1 MQARE
6 PIPSNTH
13 SKTSFMRH
21 RLLFALGT
29 THMPQH
35 TMQHAAPDAEQ
46 RVASDV
52 VHKCDVCLFSINRSL
67 LGKVRQHTP
76 MQAREPILSNTHTI
90 NHICVREEVLHT
102 CATRSSIL
110 HATRHVPPSSD
121 SPLSRSSAS
130 FSAQTFAL
138 NDRSLHPNGNPQQI
152 ALYCD
157 DLPPPCLSLK
167 TYSLLRQTYNSVIV
181 QRQPTRIRPKK
192 HHARM

>member
-1 MQARE
+1 MPMQARE
-6 PIPSNTH
+6 PILSNTH

-35 TMQHAAPDAEQ
+35 TMQHAAPDAVQ
-46 RVASDV
+46 SVASDV
-52 VHKCDVCLFSINRSL
+52 VHKCDVSLFPVNRSF
-67 LGKVRQHTP
+67 LGKVRQHMP
-76 MQAREPILSNTHTI
+76 MQARMPILSNTHTI

-102 CATRSSIL
+102 CATRSTIR

-121 SPLSRSSAS
+121 SPLSRSSTS

-138 NDRSLHPNGNPQQI
+138 KDRSLHPNGNPQQI

-157 DLPPPCLSLK
+157 DLPPLFVAQNL
-167 TYSLLRQTYNSVIV
+167 
-181 QRQPTRIRPKK
+181 
-192 HHARM
+192 